1 MTKKVYFDMD
11 GTIANLYAVDKWLEN
26 IHNEVEN
33 MYKNLEPMVDMN
45 LLQTICKDL
54 QMVGYKIGV
63 ITWLPPGRKEYR
75 EKIAKEK
82 REWLARYMPIVEEI
96 HIQEYMTPK
105 QTAITTI
112 TGRMILVDDNE
123 EVRNKWNTPVQ
134 RKSIDATNNMIEEL
148 KKLLDI

>member
-11 GTIANLYAVDKWLEN
+11 GTIANLYAVDEWLEN

-54 QMVGYKIGV
+54 QMVGYKIGI

-148 KKLLDI
+148 KKLLDT

>member
-1 MTKKVYFDMD
+1 MIKKIYFDMD
-11 GTIANLYAVDKWLEN
+11 GTIANLYAVDNWLEN

-75 EKIAKEK
+75 DKVAKEK
-82 REWLARYMPIVEEI
+82 REWLARYMPIVEEV

-105 QTAITTI
+105 QTAVTTI
-112 TGRMILVDDNE
+112 TGRMILVDDNR
-123 EVRNKWNTPVQ
+123 EVREAWTTPVQ
-134 RKSIDATNNMIEEL
+134 RKAIDATNNMIEEL
-148 KKLLDI
+148 KKLLDT

>member
-11 GTIANLYAVDKWLEN
+11 GTIANLYAVDEWLEN

-134 RKSIDATNNMIEEL
+134 RKSIDATNNMIDEL